1 MASTLRRER
10 PSLALWLRQEKRREN
25 GARAEGQ
32 PRPAGDWR
40 WASRSKW
47 KRPTAA
53 ALRLQ
58 REREYLDWF
67 AVPPHCHVTH
77 LVQDWDAFMAERC
90 QTTEQERLQQRA
102 HRRKEAHHARGL
114 LHKPAGQGPQHGW
127 VPLGCGQL

>member
-1 MASTLRRER
+1 MLRVQAVGYDQPEICDGPRTL
-10 PSLALWLRQEKRREN
+10 S
-25 GARAEGQ
+25 G
-32 PRPAGDWR
+32 
-40 WASRSKW
+40 

-58 REREYLDWF
+58 REYLDWLE
-67 AVPPHCHVTH
+67 VPPSHDDV
-77 LVQDWDAFMAERC
+77 VQDWDAFMAERC